1 MNRAVQSVRFQR
13 LRGVSCGKHRAK
25 NVANDRQQRA
35 HHGMTAW
42 LGWTLI
48 VVALG
53 AFSLAVLFPA
63 FWLVRRHCPRF
74 KRAAWA
80 YVAASAVSGVLV
92 WYAIPVAVHGI
103 FGHAAH

>member
-13 LRGVSCGKHRAK
+13 LRGVSYGKHRSK
-25 NVANDRQQRA
+25 NVANDRQHWA
-35 HHGMTAW
+35 YHCMTAC

-48 VVALG
+48 AIALG

-63 FWLVRRHCPRF
+63 FWLVRRVRPRF
-74 KRAAWA
+74 KRAVWA
-80 YVAASAVSGVLV
+80 YVALSAVSGVAF
-92 WYAIPVAVHGI
+92 WYAIPMAVHGF